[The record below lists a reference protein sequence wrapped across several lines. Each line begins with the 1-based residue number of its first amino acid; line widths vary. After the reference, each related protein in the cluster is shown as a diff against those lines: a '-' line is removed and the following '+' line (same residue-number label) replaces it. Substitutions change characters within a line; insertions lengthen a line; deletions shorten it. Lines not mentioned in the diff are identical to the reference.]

1 MAANNDSTAVLLAW
15 SEMVPAT
22 EGQDPLGLNLRVS
35 ARLSAQLLHCI
46 TSITPRARY
55 FAFFPWCI
63 ADFER
68 REKLEQVDADFRDAV
83 RLREKAFSLGCVLHH
98 DGDTCDGG
106 GVVGSKGAKKWFQS
120 HSQQSPKLSQLTFT
134 KDLALNA
141 YFSSM
146 VHLGFFVLEGEIPE
160 EIETEEQ
167 PKVEVDK
174 LELKELGKRV
184 AAVYEK
190 AVGGLPV
197 VKKLSK
203 DPDGCKTSELKKW
216 GEVGGLC
223 ELSDGAAPDREL
235 LRDVFF
241 NHVGS
246 PGESHLFRHDSLT
259 LLLDLIRQLEPH
271 GLDLTPFVFNDA
283 TYLGAVREDDE
294 SPVIQITMPKSLQDS
309 AERWRVFHFH
319 YYCSVAL
326 ESLFVAVVSQARS
339 SGITGFKLE
348 TLIEK
353 LKGKSVVAFLEKKLG
368 QKIKGGFLDAT
379 PRQFFAAAGVTS
391 FESNHDKLSELVKT
405 LDITHPLC
413 ETNLDADFDDDID
426 RAEPEGMV
434 CSLLML
440 IVAATRFTRY
450 ENTDYAKWL
459 ARAVEDPYKDVT
471 VPIVLRELHQ
481 QFGNYL
487 DTTWREI
494 ALFVIRRFVIRQHE
508 VLAYIKASDGSR
520 AFFHTEQDHIRW
532 RQLNYDE
539 IGVNNSRFSRAL
551 QILQDL
557 GLVIH
562 DEADKRLFKLTA
574 DGKAQLKREFAGM
587 EQK

>member
-1 MAANNDSTAVLLAW
+1 MAAKNESTTVLLAW

-55 FAFFPWCI
+55 FAFFPWCV
-63 ADFER
+63 ADFDR
-68 REKLEQVDADFRDAV
+68 REKMERVDADFRDAV
-83 RLREKAFSLGCVLHH
+83 RLREKALALGCVLHH
-98 DGDTCDGG
+98 DGETCEGG
-106 GVVGSKGAKKWFQS
+106 GVVGTKGAKKWFQS
-120 HSQQSPKLSQLTFT
+120 HSQESPKLSRLTFT

-141 YFSSM
+141 YFNSM
-146 VHLGFFVLEGEIPE
+146 AHLGFFVVEGEVPE

-190 AVGGLPV
+190 AVGALPV

-203 DPDGCKTSELKKW
+203 DPDGCKPSELKKW

-223 ELSDGAAPDREL
+223 ELSDGAAPDRQL

-246 PGESHLFRHDSLT
+246 PGESHPFRHDSLT
-259 LLLDLIRQLEPH
+259 LLLELIRQLEPH
-271 GLDLTPFVFNDA
+271 GLELTTFLFNDA
-283 TYLGAVREDDE
+283 TYLGAVRQDDE
-294 SPVIQITMPKSLQDS
+294 SPVIQITLPKALQDS
-309 AERWRVFHFH
+309 AERWRMFHFH

-339 SGITGFKLE
+339 SGIMGFKLDTMVE
-348 TLIEK
+348 E
-353 LKGKSVVAFLEKKLG
+353 LKGKSVFAFLEKKFG

-379 PRQFFAAAGVTS
+379 PRQFFAAAGVAS
-391 FESNHDKLSELVKT
+391 SDPDHDKLSALVKI
-405 LDITHPLC
+405 LDLTHPLC
-413 ETNLDADFDDDID
+413 ETNLDADFYGDID
-426 RAEPEGMV
+426 RNTPEGMV

-440 IVAATRFTRY
+440 IIAATRFAQY
-450 ENTDYAKWL
+450 EKTTYAKWL
-459 ARAVEDPYKDVT
+459 ARAAEDPYKDVT
-471 VPIVLRELHQ
+471 VPILLRELRQ

-487 DTTWREI
+487 DARWREI
-494 ALFVIRRFVIRQHE
+494 ALFVIRRFVVRQHE
-508 VLAYIKASDGSR
+508 VLAYIKDWDGSR

-539 IGVNNSRFSRAL
+539 IGVNNARFSRAL

-557 GLVIH
+557 GLVIY
-562 DEADKRLFKLTA
+562 DEADTESFKLTG
-574 DGKAQLKREFAGM
+574 DGKAQLKRELAEM
-587 EQK
+587 EHK

>member
-1 MAANNDSTAVLLAW
+1 MAAKNDSNAVLLAW

-68 REKLEQVDADFRDAV
+68 REKMERVDADFCDAV
-83 RLREKAFSLGCVLHH
+83 RLREKALSLGCILHH
-98 DGDTCDGG
+98 DGETCEGG
-106 GVVGSKGAKKWFQS
+106 GVVGTKGAKKWFQS
-120 HSQQSPKLSQLTFT
+120 HSQESPKLSRLSFT

-146 VHLGFFVLEGEIPE
+146 AHLGFFVVEGEVPE
-160 EIETEEQ
+160 EIETEEE

-190 AVGGLPV
+190 AIGALPV

-203 DPDGCKTSELKKW
+203 DPDGCKPSELKKW
-216 GEVGGLC
+216 GEIGGLC

-259 LLLDLIRQLEPH
+259 LLLELIRQLEPH
-271 GLDLTPFVFNDA
+271 SLELTTFLFNDA
-283 TYLGAVREDDE
+283 TYLGAVRQDVE
-294 SPVIQITMPKSLQDS
+294 SPIIQINWPKPLRDS
-309 AERWRVFHFH
+309 AERWRMFHFH
-319 YYCSVAL
+319 YYCAVAL
-326 ESLFVAVVSQARS
+326 ESLFVGVVGQARS
-339 SGITGFKLE
+339 SGLKGFKLE
-348 TLIEK
+348 TLVEN
-353 LKGKSVVAFLEKKLG
+353 LKGKSVATFLEKKYG
-368 QKIKGGFLDAT
+368 QKFKRAFLDST
-379 PRQFFAAAGVTS
+379 PRQIFALAGVAS
-391 FESNHDKLSELVKT
+391 LDQEQDKSAELIKIID
-405 LDITHPLC
+405 LTHPLC
-413 ETNLDADFDDDID
+413 ETNLDADFDGDID
-426 RAEPEGMV
+426 RNTPEGMV

-440 IVAATRFTRY
+440 IVAATRFTCY
-450 ENTDYAKWL
+450 EKTDYAKWL
-459 ARAVEDPYKDVT
+459 ARAAEDPYKDVT
-471 VPIVLRELHQ
+471 VPIVLRELRQ

-487 DTTWREI
+487 DATWREI
-494 ALFVIRRFVIRQHE
+494 ALFVTRRFVVRQHE
-508 VLAYIKASDGSR
+508 VLAYDKNWDGSR

-562 DEADKRLFKLTA
+562 DEADKRLFKLTG
-574 DGKAQLKREFAGM
+574 DGKAQLKRELAGM
-587 EQK
+587 EHK